1 MTEQAKVPAIRFAG
15 FTDPWE
21 QRKLSEVATFGGGHT
36 PPMADPDNYEDGY
49 VLWVTSQDV
58 KSNYLDRTTTQ
69 ITEKGAKELTLYPA
83 GSLVMVTRSGILRHT
98 LPVAELRKPSTVNQ
112 DIRVILPQ
120 GECCGEWLLQF
131 FISHNKE
138 LLLEF
143 GKTGTT
149 VESVDFGKIKDMLL
163 YMPSTVEQQQIGDFF
178 AKLDSL
184 ITLHQRKY
192 DKLVILKKSMLEK
205 MFPKDGESVPEIRF
219 AGFTDPWEQRKLG
232 DVASSFDY
240 GLNAAATEYDG
251 QNKYLRITDIDDET
265 HEFSKSD
272 LTTPLADLA
281 MSADYLLKEGDL
293 LFARTGASVG
303 KTYLYR
309 QFDGMVYFAGFL
321 IRARI
326 GEGADPEFAYQ
337 ATLTDAYKK
346 YVAITS
352 QRSGQPG
359 VNAQEYADY
368 QLMLPSKTEQQQ
380 IGMTLRSLDDL
391 ITLHQ
396 RKYDKLV
403 IFKKSMLEKM
413 FPKDGESVPEIRFA
427 GFTDPWEQRKLGEL
441 FEESDERASDREI
454 LSVSVA
460 NGIYPAS
467 ESDRETNP
475 GASLANYKIVH
486 FGDVVYNSMRMW
498 QGAVDASR
506 YDGIVSPAYVVAR
519 PNSEVYARFFARLLR
534 QPMLLKQYQQVSQ
547 GNSKDTQVLKFDDFA
562 SIGISMPASEN
573 EQRRIGGFFD
583 RLDSLITLH
592 QRKLEL
598 LQNIKKSL
606 LDKMFA

>member
-21 QRKLSEVATFGGGHT
+21 QRKLIMVAPLQRGFDLPAEKIIPGVYPVMMSNGIGAYHNEYKVKGPGVVTGRSGTIG
-36 PPMADPDNYEDGY
+36 NLQY
-49 VLWVTSQDV
+49 VESAFWPHNTTLWVT
-58 KSNYLDRTTTQ
+58 KFYGNHPKFIYYLY
-69 ITEKGAKELTLYPA
+69 EKIDLKRYKA
-83 GSLVMVTRSGILRHT
+83 GSGVPTLNRNDVHDTMVFFPASRKEQ
-98 LPVAELRKPSTVNQ
+98 EL
-112 DIRVILPQ
+112 
-120 GECCGEWLLQF
+120 
-131 FISHNKE
+131 ISA
-138 LLLEF
+138 
-143 GKTGTT
+143 
-149 VESVDFGKIKDMLL
+149 V
-163 YMPSTVEQQQIGDFF
+163 
-178 AKLDSL
+178 
-184 ITLHQRKY
+184 
-192 DKLVILKKSMLEK
+192 
-205 MFPKDGESVPEIRF
+205 
-219 AGFTDPWEQRKLG
+219 
-232 DVASSFDY
+232 
-240 GLNAAATEYDG
+240 
-251 QNKYLRITDIDDET
+251 
-265 HEFSKSD
+265 
-272 LTTPLADLA
+272 LT
-281 MSADYLLKEGDL
+281 Y
-293 LFARTGASVG
+293 
-303 KTYLYR
+303 
-309 QFDGMVYFAGFL
+309 
-321 IRARI
+321 
-326 GEGADPEFAYQ
+326 
-337 ATLTDAYKK
+337 
-346 YVAITS
+346 
-352 QRSGQPG
+352 
-359 VNAQEYADY
+359 
-368 QLMLPSKTEQQQ
+368 
-380 IGMTLRSLDDL
+380 LDDL